1 MGGTDHAARRRGPRA
16 GATDGAVTRRGF
28 LALGAAA
35 VLAGCNNGVG
45 APGAYVLDERVDRT
59 LAFLSETYPAADEL
73 REKSA
78 GLLVMP
84 LVTEAALGAGGAY
97 GRGALVI
104 DGAKV
109 DYYSATHA
117 SLGLQAGA
125 QQYAHVLFFMTDGAL
140 LTFRTSPGW
149 AAGAEVEYAFN
160 DHGVRAGA
168 STITVMT
175 PVIATVFGQSGLLA
189 GASVEGTKYSRI
201 VP

>member
-1 MGGTDHAARRRGPRA
+1 MGGTDHAARARETRGA
-16 GATDGAVTRRGF
+16 LTRRGA
-28 LALGAAA
+28 LALGGAAL
-35 VLAGCNNGVG
+35 LAGCNNGVG

-59 LAFLSETYPAADEL
+59 LAFLSDAYPAAEEL
-73 REKSA
+73 RAKSA
-78 GLLVMP
+78 GTLVMP
-84 LVTEAALGAGGAY
+84 LMTEAALGAGGAY

-117 SLGLQAGA
+117 SLGLQFGA

-140 LTFRTSPGW
+140 LRFRTSPGW
-149 AAGAEVEYAFN
+149 AAGAEVEYAAG
-160 DHGVRAGA
+160 DRGLSAGA

-175 PVIATVFGQSGLLA
+175 PVICAVFAQSGLLA
-189 GASVEGTKYSRI
+189 GASIEGTKYSRI